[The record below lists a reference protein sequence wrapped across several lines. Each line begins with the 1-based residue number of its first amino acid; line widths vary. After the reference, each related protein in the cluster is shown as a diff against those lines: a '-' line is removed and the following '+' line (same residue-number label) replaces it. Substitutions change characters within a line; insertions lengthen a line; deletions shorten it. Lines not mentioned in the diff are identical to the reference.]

1 MSAVVL
7 ARDVM
12 SAPVRTLRPEI
23 SLMAARQRLTRYG
36 HGAMPVVDAQGSL
49 VGIISRRDLD
59 IALYHGFAEDPVERF
74 MTATV
79 LTVPSDAPLD
89 AIEALMVTYD
99 IGRVPVL
106 EAGQLVG
113 IITRTDLLRQHHQ
126 QRTGGLPL
134 FLPLQERLA
143 EKLGAVAV
151 ERLAR
156 VAAAAETLA
165 QVAYL
170 VGGAVR
176 DLLLGE
182 VSADLDVVVEGR
194 AGEAGAAPTLARTI
208 AEGDKTLRLECF
220 EKYQTAALTWPDGFV
235 LDLATARTE
244 FYPRPGAN
252 PEVESASIRLDLYR
266 RDFTINAM
274 AVCLNGPRAWQ
285 LMDFFGGFVDLRECI
300 VRVLHPNSFIEDPT
314 RIFRAVRFA
323 LRLSFAIAPQ
333 TEAFIVRSVS
343 GGLHDLYGGERLKT
357 ELGYLLAAPFWL
369 EGLQMLDRLGAL
381 RCVHPDL
388 RLTEALAA
396 GMVWLAGAYRTFAPL
411 RATLPQLRLDR
422 LLLAVGPEAAESLPL
437 DGQARVR
444 QRKVRTAMPALVRQ
458 TDWSAAG
465 LHQHLAALS
474 PEECLLLASLS
485 EDDASREAIAG
496 YQRRRREPPLVG
508 GADLKT
514 LGLKPGPDF
523 RRILDAATI
532 AQLDG
537 KFVDREGALAWL
549 QNHLQ
554 QGNQAFEK
562 Q

>member
-23 SLMAARQRLTRYG
+23 ALMAARQRLTRYG
-36 HGAMPVVDAQGSL
+36 HGAMPVVNAQGGL
-49 VGIISRRDLD
+49 MGIISRRDLD

-89 AIEALMVTYD
+89 EIEALMVTYD

-134 FLPLQERLA
+134 FLPLQERLEA
-143 EKLGAVAV
+143 KLEAVAI

-156 VAAAAETLA
+156 VAATAEALD

-182 VSADLDVVVEGR
+182 TSSDLDVVVEGR
-194 AGEAGAAPTLARTI
+194 GGEAGAAPALARAI
-208 AEGDKTLRLECF
+208 AAEDATLRLECF
-220 EKYQTAALTWPDGFV
+220 EKYQTAALIWPDGFV

-285 LMDFFGGFVDLRECI
+285 LIDFFGGFVDLRERI

-323 LRLSFAIAPQ
+323 LRLGFAIAPQ

-369 EGLQMLDRLGAL
+369 EGLQLLDRLGAL

-396 GMVWLAGAYRTFAPL
+396 ALVWLEGGYGAFAPL

-422 LLLAVGPEAAESLPL
+422 LLLAVGPQAAESLPL
-437 DGQARVR
+437 DGHARTR
-444 QRKVRTAMPALVRQ
+444 QRKVRAALLVLAKQ
-458 TDWSAAG
+458 TDWSAAA
-465 LHQHLAALS
+465 LHRHLAGLG
-474 PEECLLLASLS
+474 PEESLLLAS
-485 EDDASREAIAG
+485 AIGQTERRQSIAD
-496 YQRRRREPPLVG
+496 YLQRRREPPLVG
-508 GADLKT
+508 GDDLKA

-523 RRILDAATI
+523 RKILDDATT
-532 AQLDG
+532 AQLAG
-537 KFVDREGALAWL
+537 KLVDREGALAWL
-549 QNHLQ
+549 QDRAQ
-554 QGNQAFEK
+554 PGNRAYEN
-562 Q
+562 